1 MEKFGSRAM
10 AECGGAGALSGPPIP
25 LKVRKEALCY
35 IRDYGVRLGDMEQEL
50 SRLKGVA
57 ACRCLEEG
65 GIRLLLVPDGKE
77 SAGRLGRSIALCCK
91 QKMNRFH
98 LPSAVEFCAK
108 L

>member
-1 MEKFGSRAM
+1 M
-10 AECGGAGALSGPPIP
+10 AECGGAGVLGGPPIP
-25 LKVRKEALCY
+25 LKVRREDLY
-35 IRDYGVRLGDMEQEL
+35 FMRDFGVRLGDMEQEL

-91 QKMNRFH
+91 QEMNRFH
-98 LPSAVEFCAK
+98 LPNSVEFCAK